1 MRGLKGMDMIRKQMF
16 STKSIRTE
24 EFDFAVIGGGSGG
37 LSFADEAAQKG
48 FKVKLFDYV
57 SPTSLSNT
65 WGIGGTCAN
74 VGCIPKKLY
83 HTAAI
88 HKANFAFAE
97 KYGFSNTA
105 DISLLKRTRF
115 RLTH

>member
-1 MRGLKGMDMIRKQMF
+1 MRNLKRISLIRQQLF
-16 STKSIRTE
+16 SSKAIKTE
-24 EFDFAVIGGGSGG
+24 EVDFAVIGGGSGG

-48 FKVKLFDYV
+48 FRVKLFDFV
-57 SPTSLSNT
+57 SPTPLNHR

-88 HKANFAFAE
+88 HQASFKHAE
-97 KYGFSNTA
+97 KFGFTNLESVGGM
-105 DISLLKRTRF
+105 IRP
-115 RLTH
+115 RLRDAH

>member
-1 MRGLKGMDMIRKQMF
+1 MRSLKRISAIRQQLF
-16 STKSIRTE
+16 ASKSMKTE
-24 EFDFAVIGGGSGG
+24 EVDFAVIGGGSGG

-48 FKVKLFDYV
+48 FKVKLFDFV
-57 SPTSLSNT
+57 APTPLNHR

-88 HKANFAFAE
+88 HQANFKYAE
-97 KYGFSNTA
+97 KFGFTNLDA
-105 DISLLKRTRF
+105 VGKLIRPRF
-115 RLTH
+115 CHFD